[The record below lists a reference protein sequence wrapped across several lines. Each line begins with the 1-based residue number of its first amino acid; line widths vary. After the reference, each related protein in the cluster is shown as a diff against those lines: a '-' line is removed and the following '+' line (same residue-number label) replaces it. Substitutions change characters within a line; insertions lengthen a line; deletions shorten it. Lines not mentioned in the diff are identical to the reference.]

1 MQQDK
6 TMNANDKVIQKEKE
20 NSFKDM
26 GFIKFWIVS
35 TVFWFSFPMSLLL
48 CYLALGSVRT
58 RQLVKALVHDFL
70 QTLFIIIAVGSVI
83 IYFIYHYVSALF

>member
-1 MQQDK
+1 
-6 TMNANDKVIQKEKE
+6 MNANDKVIQKEKE

-70 QTLFIIIAVGSVI
+70 QTLFIIIAVVSII
-83 IYFIYHYVSALF
+83 IYFIYNYISALF

>member
-35 TVFWFSFPMSLLL
+35 TVFWVSFPMSLLL

-70 QTLFIIIAVGSVI
+70 QTLFIIMAVGSVI